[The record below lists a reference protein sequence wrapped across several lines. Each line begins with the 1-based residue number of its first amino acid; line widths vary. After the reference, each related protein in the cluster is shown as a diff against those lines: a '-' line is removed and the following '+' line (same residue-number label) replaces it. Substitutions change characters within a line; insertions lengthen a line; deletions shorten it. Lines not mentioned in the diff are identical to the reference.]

1 MKSIVAALAA
11 AAVLVGVAAAQDK
24 KDPKKDDKKVDA
36 AKLLGRWELTRSTLD
51 PRPKSATVE
60 FTKDNKVTV
69 AVTAGNGKE
78 DKYTGT
84 YKVNG
89 DKLTVKLTI
98 PGETDQEDTDTIQ
111 TLTDEKLLL
120 IDKDKKETEFAKKK

>member
-1 MKSIVAALAA
+1 MKSILATFAA
-11 AAVLVGVAAAQDK
+11 AAVLIGAAAAQDK

-36 AKLLGRWELTRSTLD
+36 AKLIGRWELTRSTLD
-51 PRPKSATVE
+51 MAPKSAVVE

-69 AVTAGNGKE
+69 SVTANGKE
-78 DKYTGT
+78 DKYSGS
-84 YKVNG
+84 YKVEG

-98 PGETDQEDTDTIQ
+98 PGEADQEDTDTIQ

-120 IDKDKKETEFAKKK
+120 VDKNKKENEFAKKK

>member
-1 MKSIVAALAA
+1 MKSIVAAVAA
-11 AAVLVGVAAAQDK
+11 AAVLIGVAAAQDK

-36 AKLLGRWELTRSTLD
+36 AKVLGRWELTRSTLD
-51 PRPKSATVE
+51 PRPKSAIVE

>member
-1 MKSIVAALAA
+1 MKVILAACVAAG
-11 AAVLVGVAAAQDK
+11 VLFGVAAAQDK

-36 AKLLGRWELTRSTLD
+36 VKLLGRWELTRSTLD
-51 PRPKSATVE
+51 PRPKSAIVE

-84 YKVNG
+84 YKVDG

>member
-1 MKSIVAALAA
+1 MKSIVAAVAA
-11 AAVLVGVAAAQDK
+11 AAVLVGVVAAQDK

-51 PRPKSATVE
+51 PRPKSAIVE

>member
-1 MKSIVAALAA
+1 MKSIVAAVAA
-11 AAVLVGVAAAQDK
+11 AAVLIGVAAAQDK

-51 PRPKSATVE
+51 PRPKSAIVE